1 MSRIHVLL
9 VICCTASAGIPVDAS
24 ESQTQ
29 GISAV
34 RNSLGPE
41 DHRVEIKID
50 RRVTIVPPGSG
61 LKRAMLSMVRH
72 PDGSILLNL
81 QTQPLLLSSRDNGK
95 NWTPVPIKLPDAPP
109 KQRSNALGVSR
120 DGRLWLMHQSS
131 GVKDLFVSVSQEPF
145 QKTPVAQLAWKTTRI
160 DFARLAPDRKR
171 PFALCSN
178 DYNTFFQQS
187 DGTMLLGVGLRYEDW
202 GDYQQLDQSRPGF
215 HETLIR
221 SRDGGRT
228 WGDPTEVHPHVAETC
243 YAVDPHN
250 PKHVLAMTRKQRM
263 LLRNED
269 AVSVARL
276 AGVPPST
283 AWPWKGAILLESQ
296 DGGRKFREVPGSYL
310 GYYSHRGTMLWT
322 KENVIVAP
330 HSATGPRDYRLV
342 ASISLDG
349 GKTWVD
355 GTKHGAAAMSK
366 ARSFELVSNPPG
378 FSFTT
383 PTVQVSRNRFLTVYC
398 SGTPMAVQ
406 GVFWQLRRLAHREES
421 R

>member
-187 DGTMLLGVGLRYEDW
+187 G
-202 GDYQQLDQSRPGF
+202 
-215 HETLIR
+215 
-221 SRDGGRT
+221 
-228 WGDPTEVHPHVAETC
+228 
-243 YAVDPHN
+243 
-250 PKHVLAMTRKQRM
+250 
-263 LLRNED
+263 
-269 AVSVARL
+269 
-276 AGVPPST
+276 
-283 AWPWKGAILLESQ
+283 
-296 DGGRKFREVPGSYL
+296 
-310 GYYSHRGTMLWT
+310 GTMLWT

-406 GVFWQLRRLAHREES
+406 GVFWHLRRLASREES

>member
-1 MSRIHVLL
+1 MCI
-9 VICCTASAGIPVDAS
+9 
-24 ESQTQ
+24 
-29 GISAV
+29 
-34 RNSLGPE
+34 
-41 DHRVEIKID
+41 
-50 RRVTIVPPGSG
+50 
-61 LKRAMLSMVRH
+61 
-72 PDGSILLNL
+72 
-81 QTQPLLLSSRDNGK
+81 RD
-95 NWTPVPIKLPDAPP
+95 
-109 KQRSNALGVSR
+109 
-120 DGRLWLMHQSS
+120 
-131 GVKDLFVSVSQEPF
+131 
-145 QKTPVAQLAWKTTRI
+145 
-160 DFARLAPDRKR
+160 
-171 PFALCSN
+171 
-178 DYNTFFQQS
+178 
-187 DGTMLLGVGLRYEDW
+187 
-202 GDYQQLDQSRPGF
+202 
-215 HETLIR
+215 
-221 SRDGGRT
+221 RT

-269 AVSVARL
+269 AASVARR

>member
-1 MSRIHVLL
+1 MIG
-9 VICCTASAGIPVDAS
+9 AGVHS
-24 ESQTQ
+24 NQTWPWH
-29 GISAV
+29 AREYDV
-34 RNSLGPE
+34 ENSCAAG
-41 DHRVEIKID
+41 
-50 RRVTIVPPGSG
+50 G
-61 LKRAMLSMVRH
+61 
-72 PDGSILLNL
+72 
-81 QTQPLLLSSRDNGK
+81 
-95 NWTPVPIKLPDAPP
+95 
-109 KQRSNALGVSR
+109 
-120 DGRLWLMHQSS
+120 
-131 GVKDLFVSVSQEPF
+131 
-145 QKTPVAQLAWKTTRI
+145 
-160 DFARLAPDRKR
+160 
-171 PFALCSN
+171 
-178 DYNTFFQQS
+178 
-187 DGTMLLGVGLRYEDW
+187 LLGVGLRYEDW
-202 GDYQQLDQSRPGF
+202 RDYQQLDQSRPGF

-228 WGDPTEVHPHVAETC
+228 WGDPTEVHAHVAETC
-243 YAVDPHN
+243 YAVDPNN

-269 AVSVARL
+269 AVSVARR

-296 DGGRKFREVPGSYL
+296 DGGRKFREVPESYL

-330 HSATGPRDYRLV
+330 HTATGPRDYRLV

-355 GTKHGAAAMSK
+355 GTQHGASAMSK
-366 ARSFELVSNPPG
+366 ARSFELVSTPPG

-406 GVFWQLRRLAHREES
+406 GVFWHLRRLAPCLLSSDAFGTSDRSGLRIPGGRGCARSGRHRS
-421 R
+421 SSHHGIR